1 MTAATD
7 FIRSLVG
14 WRSSSIRGPV
24 APEEGEPRAESGVSE
39 PNQVVS
45 STLAALPVSL
55 VKPITC
61 NAPETPSAC
70 EQATSNGEVEQ
81 PASPAYL
88 QTQATVLS
96 ASELAR
102 EFDFTE
108 RQARFLILVMRHSGV
123 CMLRQYSTFGGIV
136 HGQKTRKFF
145 HKLLSRR
152 HASAYECAHHR
163 ACIYHVHDKALYRAI
178 GMPDHYHRRPVTL
191 SRAIERLML
200 LDDALANPEL
210 TWLVTEAE
218 KIAYFSHLSLLS
230 GDVLP
235 RTIVRRGT
243 SEIPHCFP
251 DKLPIGIA
259 RDGRAVLVYLFTQSG
274 DASLRRFLHRHA
286 PLLRALSGWT
296 LRVLLPKEFAGAAE
310 SCQTAV
316 RTELASPLRPAVVDE
331 LRWYFEQV
339 KAASAIERRS
349 MPDARFERAHRAFA
363 APRFGL
369 LYRAWLHDGEFALQ
383 GAASRTIGDALAS
396 GDGRLDC
403 LVLKPSYCHLSNLAG
418 TS

>member
-1 MTAATD
+1 MMAATG

-14 WRSSSIRGPV
+14 WRPSSVGGPV
-24 APEEGEPRAESGVSE
+24 APEEDEPRVEWGASE
-39 PNQVVS
+39 LNQVAS
-45 STLAALPVSL
+45 STLDVPPASL
-55 VKPITC
+55 VEPIAC
-61 NAPETPSAC
+61 NAPETPSADDR
-70 EQATSNGEVEQ
+70 AFSDGRVEQ
-81 PASPAYL
+81 PASSACP
-88 QTQATVLS
+88 QPTRVLS

-123 CMLRQYSTFGGIV
+123 CMLRQYSTFAGIV
-136 HGQKTRKFF
+136 HGRKTCKFF

-152 HASAYECAHHR
+152 HASTYECAHHR
-163 ACIYHVHDKALYRAI
+163 ARIYHVHDKALYRAI

-200 LDDALANPEL
+200 LDDAIANAELA
-210 TWLVTEAE
+210 WLVTEAE
-218 KIAYFSHLSLLS
+218 KIAHFSQLSSLS
-230 GDVLP
+230 ADVLP
-235 RTIVRRGT
+235 RTFVRPGT
-243 SEIPHCFP
+243 AQIPHCFP

-259 RDGRAVLVYLFTQSG
+259 RDGRIVLAYLFTQSG

-286 PLLRALSGWT
+286 PLLRALSAWT
-296 LRVLLPKEFAGAAE
+296 LRILLPKELGEAAE
-310 SCQTAV
+310 SCQTTV

-349 MPDARFERAHRAFA
+349 MPDARFDRAHRAFA

-369 LYRAWLHDGEFALQ
+369 LYRAWLHDGEFALE
-383 GAASRTIGDALAS
+383 GAASNAIGDALGS

-403 LVLKPSYCHLSNLAG
+403 VVLKQSYGHLSNLAG